1 MVPLALVFL
10 APLAAADSFNLSET
24 LTSHMI
30 LQQAPARAVSPL
42 LHAGLGGG
50 RGERQSPTQGGPEE
64 AGGWRRTTDDPAAGR
79 RSGAGARPTL
89 ASA

>member
-42 LHAGLGGG
+42 LHAVLGGG
-50 RGERQSPTQGGPEE
+50 RGGWG
-64 AGGWRRTTDDPAAGR
+64 AGGETVSDAGR
-79 RSGAGARPTL
+79 PGRGGGL
-89 ASA
+89 APHH